1 MIGEPIISVP
11 CIETPH
17 PKDESSSMDMADHC
31 KEKLD
36 NGSIFITTDKEH
48 HDAGDTVVITGCVV
62 DSISSGDLSVQI
74 INPENNVIKTST
86 LAPGIDGSF
95 DTEYVIDEEFGLDGK
110 YSAAVSLGNN
120 SSTKTSPSLNLD
132 HLQ

>member
-1 MIGEPIISVP
+1 
-11 CIETPH
+11 
-17 PKDESSSMDMADHC
+17 MADHC

-36 NGSIFITTDKEH
+36 NDSIFITTDKEH
-48 HDAGDTVVITGCVV
+48 HDAGDTVVITGCIV
-62 DSISSGDLSVQI
+62 DSLSSVDLSVQI

-120 SSTKTSPSLNLD
+120 SSTKTFTVPEFGSSAMIMLGVCITGIMFLA
-132 HLQ
+132 LKSRITL